1 MPIPSKEELL
11 QKVRSEIDA
20 KYAEMA
26 GKLRQEIEKL
36 AQTYNKK
43 LEKVKEKFIARI
55 S

>member
-11 QKVRSEIDA
+11 ARVKSEIDS
-20 KYAEMA
+20 KYAEMTE
-26 GKLRQEIEKL
+26 KLRQEIEKL